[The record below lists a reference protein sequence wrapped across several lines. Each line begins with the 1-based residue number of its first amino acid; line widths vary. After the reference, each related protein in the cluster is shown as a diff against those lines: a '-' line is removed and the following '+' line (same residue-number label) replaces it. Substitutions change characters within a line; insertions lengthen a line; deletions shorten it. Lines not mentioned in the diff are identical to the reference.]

1 MDQLAQSSLVE
12 LVGVV
17 NGFSFLIPRGEGEAV
32 STKSTEEEGNEWA
45 RIVWHRFDAVKR
57 MPGSKQMGRCHAES

>member
-1 MDQLAQSSLVE
+1 M
-12 LVGVV
+12 
-17 NGFSFLIPRGEGEAV
+17 

-57 MPGSKQMGRCHAES
+57 MPGSKQMGRFLVDRINLK